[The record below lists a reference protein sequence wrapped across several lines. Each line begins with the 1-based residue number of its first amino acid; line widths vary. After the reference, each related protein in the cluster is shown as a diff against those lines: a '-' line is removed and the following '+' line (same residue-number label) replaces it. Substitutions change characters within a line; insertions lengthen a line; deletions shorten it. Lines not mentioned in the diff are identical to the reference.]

1 MRRVDPERAAVRTRA
16 SARAHAGAAFI
27 ISCVFRRAIY
37 ELPALIGARREIY
50 RVGWSAA
57 WAAGIAGPTRVASFP
72 ISLKEPSLKKRRGRG
87 EDGKVMEERI
97 FDG

>member
-16 SARAHAGAAFI
+16 LARAAAFI

-50 RVGWSAA
+50 RIGWSAA

-72 ISLKEPSLKKRRGRG
+72 ISLKEPSEEKERREAGTKR
-87 EDGKVMEERI
+87 
-97 FDG
+97 